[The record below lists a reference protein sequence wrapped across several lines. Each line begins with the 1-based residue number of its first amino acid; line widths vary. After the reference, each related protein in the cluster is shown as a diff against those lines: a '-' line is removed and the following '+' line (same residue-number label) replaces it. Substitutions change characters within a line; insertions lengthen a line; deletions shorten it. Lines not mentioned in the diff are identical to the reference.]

1 MKDPHTHHQFATRA
15 IHAGKVKDQNFATSS
30 PGIQPSVT
38 YLLPPDL
45 GFGQGKD
52 SGDATNETPWIYQR
66 WDSPNAHQLETRVA
80 ALEGA
85 EAAVSFGSGMAA
97 ATGLMLHKLSAGDHL
112 LIADTCYVGVAE
124 FVRKKLPALGI
135 DVTLVDTSDLNA
147 VVAGMT
153 PRTKLVWIETPTNP
167 TLRLSD
173 IAAIAE
179 IAHAGGAM
187 LAVDSTFATPVGTR
201 PLRFG
206 ADFVM
211 HSLTKYLCG
220 HGDAMGG
227 IIAGRQAD
235 IAALREDSLIHSGA
249 VISPFN
255 AWLISRGIETLPIRM
270 AQHERNAFAVATFL
284 EQHPKV
290 TRVIYPGLASFPQH
304 ELAQRQMSN
313 MSGMLTFAVSDG
325 PALAHRMAQRFKVF
339 HYAVS
344 LGHSRSLVVYVPTAG
359 IQQGSFQ
366 HQGAALA
373 GYRQWAGEGIFRTS
387 IGLED
392 ADDLIADLAQVLD

>member
-1 MKDPHTHHQFATRA
+1 
-15 IHAGKVKDQNFATSS
+15 
-30 PGIQPSVT
+30 
-38 YLLPPDL
+38 
-45 GFGQGKD
+45 
-52 SGDATNETPWIYQR
+52 
-66 WDSPNAHQLETRVA
+66 
-80 ALEGA
+80 
-85 EAAVSFGSGMAA
+85 
-97 ATGLMLHKLSAGDHL
+97 
-112 LIADTCYVGVAE
+112 
-124 FVRKKLPALGI
+124 
-135 DVTLVDTSDLNA
+135 
-147 VVAGMT
+147 
-153 PRTKLVWIETPTNP
+153 
-167 TLRLSD
+167 
-173 IAAIAE
+173 
-179 IAHAGGAM
+179 
-187 LAVDSTFATPVGTR
+187 
-201 PLRFG
+201 
-206 ADFVM
+206 M

-270 AQHERNAFAVATFL
+270 AQHARNALAVATFL

-290 TRVIYPGLASFPQH
+290 TRVIYPGLASFPQR